1 MYLRVKGSAKQFRS
15 TNMKRESKMA
25 KRMMLIV
32 LTDFLCWMPI
42 IVIGLLSL
50 LGKFHDPEKQA
61 YVWIAVFV
69 LPVNSALNPI
79 LYTFS
84 TPLVKKKVDEH
95 IDSLIS
101 FLEPTVRRP
110 NTTPGML
117 LGSFLATHVNRKW
130 TFLYSWAVQWFCS
143 NPRANR
149 LYKTTDI
156 EQYK

>member
-1 MYLRVKGSAKQFRS
+1 
-15 TNMKRESKMA
+15 
-25 KRMMLIV
+25 MLIV

-84 TPLVKKKVDEH
+84 TPLVRRKVGEH
-95 IDSLIS
+95 INSLLS
-101 FLEPTVRRP
+101 FLERTVGRP
-110 NTTPGML
+110 KITPGVL
-117 LGSFLATHVNRKW
+117 
-130 TFLYSWAVQWFCS
+130 
-143 NPRANR
+143 
-149 LYKTTDI
+149 
-156 EQYK
+156 